1 MPAQGVWR
9 KNMADQAVR
18 PSSTGAVQPEGRSRH
33 WRTVDIV
40 VTAVLGVAFGV
51 VFWAWN
57 LTYGVLSEPLS
68 FFPPLSAVLNGVYLM
83 PGVVAG
89 LLVRKPGAAVFA
101 STLAAA
107 VSLLLGSPYG
117 GIIVVY
123 GLVQGLGGELGFLLT
138 RYRTFGWGTA
148 LLAGATAGLSTSL
161 LDNALYY
168 SELSVLGFQVPYTV
182 FTVLSS
188 MLLAGVV
195 GLLLV
200 RALARTGAL
209 SSFAAGRARV

>member
-1 MPAQGVWR
+1 
-9 KNMADQAVR
+9 MAEQAVR
-18 PSSTGAVQPEGRSRH
+18 PSSATVSKAGASAR

-57 LTYGVLSEPLS
+57 LLAALAV
-68 FFPPLSAVLNGVYLM
+68 PPVSGLLNGVYLM

-123 GLVQGLGGELGFLLT
+123 GVVQGIGGELGFLLT
-138 RYRTFGWGTA
+138 RYRSFGWGTA
-148 LLAGATAGLSTSL
+148 VLARITAGLSTSV
-161 LDNALYY
+161 LDTTLYY
-168 SELSVLGFQVPYTV
+168 SELSFLGFKVAYTL
-182 FTVLSS
+182 FTVVSS
-188 MLLAGVV
+188 VLLAGVV

-209 SSFAAGRARV
+209 SAFASGRRRV

>member
-1 MPAQGVWR
+1 
-9 KNMADQAVR
+9 MAEQAVR
-18 PSSTGAVQPEGRSRH
+18 PSSTTASTMR

-57 LTYGVLSEPLS
+57 LVFGVLAEPLS

-89 LLVRKPGAAVFA
+89 LVVRKPGASIFA

-107 VSLLLGSPYG
+107 VSILLGSPYG
-117 GIIVVY
+117 LIIVWY
-123 GLVQGLGGELGFLLT
+123 GLAQGAGAELGFLLT
-138 RYRTFGWGTA
+138 RYRSFGWGTA
-148 LLAGATAGLSTSL
+148 VLAAVTAGLSTSI
-161 LDNALYY
+161 LDNTLYY
-168 SELSVLGFQVPYTV
+168 SSLSFWGYKVPYTV
-182 FTVLSS
+182 FTVISS
-188 MLLAGVV
+188 VLLAGVV

-200 RALARTGAL
+200 RALSRTGAL
-209 SSFAAGRARV
+209 SAFAAGRTRV

>member
-1 MPAQGVWR
+1 
-9 KNMADQAVR
+9 MAEQAVR
-18 PSSTGAVQPEGRSRH
+18 PSSTRSDGSAPGRYR

-57 LTYGVLSEPLS
+57 LFAEVAGTPLD
-68 FFPPLSAVLNGVYLM
+68 FFPPIKGLLNGVFLM

-89 LLVRKPGAAVFA
+89 LLVRKPGAATFA

-117 GIIVVY
+117 MIIVVY
-123 GLVQGLGGELGFLLT
+123 GLVQGLGAELGFLLT
-138 RYRTFGWGTA
+138 AYRSFGWTTA
-148 LLAGATAGLSTSL
+148 VLAAVTAGLSTSI
-161 LDNALYY
+161 LDLSLYY
-168 SELSVLGFQVPYTV
+168 PVSSEYPLWAFTLPYTA

-188 MLLAGVV
+188 VLLAGVV
-195 GLLLV
+195 GMLLV

-209 SSFAAGRARV
+209 GSFAAGRTRV

>member
-1 MPAQGVWR
+1 
-9 KNMADQAVR
+9 MAEQAVR
-18 PSSTGAVQPEGRSRH
+18 PSTTESEPARSLR

-40 VTAVLGVAFGV
+40 VAAVLGVAFGV

-57 LTYGVLSEPLS
+57 LLAALAV
-68 FFPPLSAVLNGVYLM
+68 PPVSGLLNGVYLM

-89 LLVRKPGAAVFA
+89 LLVHKPGAAVFA

-107 VSLLLGSPYG
+107 VSILLGSPYG
-117 GIIVVY
+117 GIIVIY
-123 GLVQGLGGELGFLLT
+123 GLVQGIGGELGFLLT
-138 RYRTFGWGTA
+138 RYRSFGWATA
-148 LLAGATAGLSTSL
+148 ILAGITAGLSTSI
-161 LDNALYY
+161 LDLSLYY
-168 SELSVLGFQVPYTV
+168 PVSADYPFWSFTAPYTL

-188 MLLAGVV
+188 VLLAGIV

-209 SSFAAGRARV
+209 SAFAAGRRRV

>member
-1 MPAQGVWR
+1 
-9 KNMADQAVR
+9 MAEQALR
-18 PSSTGAVQPEGRSRH
+18 PSTTGSEPARSLR

-57 LTYGVLSEPLS
+57 LLAALAV
-68 FFPPLSAVLNGVYLM
+68 PPVSGLLNGVYLM

-107 VSLLLGSPYG
+107 VSILLGSPYG
-117 GIIVVY
+117 GIIVIY
-123 GLVQGLGGELGFLLT
+123 GLVQGIGGELGFLLT
-138 RYRTFGWGTA
+138 RYRSFGWGTA
-148 LLAGATAGLSTSL
+148 ILAGITAGLSTSI
-161 LDNALYY
+161 LDLSLYY
-168 SELSVLGFQVPYTV
+168 PVSADYPFWSFTAPYTL

-188 MLLAGVV
+188 VLLAGIV

-209 SSFAAGRARV
+209 SAFAAGRRRV

>member
-1 MPAQGVWR
+1 
-9 KNMADQAVR
+9 MAGQAVR
-18 PSSTGAVQPEGRSRH
+18 PSSDATEPAAAGTR

-57 LTYGVLSEPLS
+57 LAFG
-68 FFPPLSAVLNGVYLM
+68 PLSAPLAFLAPLVGILNGVYLL

-107 VSLLLGSPYG
+107 VSLLFGSPYG
-117 GIIVVY
+117 GIIIVY
-123 GLVQGLGGELGFLLT
+123 GLVQGVGGELGFLLT
-138 RYRTFGWGTA
+138 RYRSFGWGTA
-148 LLAGATAGLSTSL
+148 VLAGVTAGLSTSI
-161 LDNALYY
+161 LDNSLYY
-168 SELSVLGFQVPYTV
+168 SDLSFFGFKLPYTV
-182 FTVLSS
+182 FTVISS
-188 MLLAGVV
+188 VLLAGIV
-195 GLLLV
+195 GLVLV

-209 SSFAAGRARV
+209 SSFAAGRTRV

>member
-1 MPAQGVWR
+1 
-9 KNMADQAVR
+9 MAEQAVR
-18 PSSTGAVQPEGRSRH
+18 PSATETEPARSLR

-57 LTYGVLSEPLS
+57 LLAALAV
-68 FFPPLSAVLNGVYLM
+68 PPVSGLLNGVYLM

-107 VSLLLGSPYG
+107 VSILLGSPYG
-117 GIIVVY
+117 GIIVIY
-123 GLVQGLGGELGFLLT
+123 GLVQGIGGELGFLLT
-138 RYRTFGWGTA
+138 RYRSFGWATA
-148 LLAGATAGLSTSL
+148 VLAGITAGLSTSI
-161 LDNALYY
+161 LDLSLYY
-168 SELSVLGFQVPYTV
+168 PVSADYPFWSFTAPYTV

-188 MLLAGVV
+188 VVLAGIV

-209 SSFAAGRARV
+209 SAFAAGRRRV

>member
-1 MPAQGVWR
+1 
-9 KNMADQAVR
+9 MAEQALR
-18 PSSTGAVQPEGRSRH
+18 PSTTGSEPARSLR

-57 LTYGVLSEPLS
+57 LLAALAV
-68 FFPPLSAVLNGVYLM
+68 PPVSGLLNGVYLM

-107 VSLLLGSPYG
+107 VSILLGSPYG
-117 GIIVVY
+117 GIIVIY
-123 GLVQGLGGELGFLLT
+123 GLVQGIGGELGFLLT
-138 RYRTFGWGTA
+138 RYRSFGWATA
-148 LLAGATAGLSTSL
+148 ILAGITAGLSTSI
-161 LDNALYY
+161 LDLSLYY
-168 SELSVLGFQVPYTV
+168 PVSADYPFWSFTAPYTL
-182 FTVLSS
+182 FTVVSS
-188 MLLAGVV
+188 VLLAGIV

-209 SSFAAGRARV
+209 SAFAAGRRRV

>member
-1 MPAQGVWR
+1 
-9 KNMADQAVR
+9 MAEQAVR
-18 PSSTGAVQPEGRSRH
+18 PSSDATGNAPAATR

-89 LLVRKPGAAVFA
+89 LLVRKPGAATFA

-123 GLVQGLGGELGFLLT
+123 GLVQGLGGELGFALT

-148 LLAGATAGLSTSL
+148 VLAGITAGLSTSI

-168 SELSVLGFQVPYTV
+168 SELSFLGFQVPYMV

-188 MLLAGVV
+188 VVLAGVV

-209 SSFAAGRARV
+209 SSFAAGRTRV

>member
-1 MPAQGVWR
+1 
-9 KNMADQAVR
+9 MADQAVR
-18 PSSTGAVQPEGRSRH
+18 PSSATTDAPARSLR

-40 VTAVLGVAFGV
+40 VAAVLGVAFGV

-57 LTYGVLSEPLS
+57 LVSETLSTPLD
-68 FFPPLSAVLNGVYLM
+68 FFPPIKGLLNGVFLM

-117 GIIVVY
+117 MIIVVY
-123 GLVQGLGGELGFLLT
+123 GLVQGAGGELGFLLT
-138 RYRTFGWGTA
+138 GYRSFGWGTA
-148 LLAGATAGLSTSL
+148 VLAAVTAGLSTSV
-161 LDNALYY
+161 LDLSLYY
-168 SELSVLGFQVPYTV
+168 PVSADYPFWSFTAPYTLT
-182 FTVLSS
+182 TVLSS
-188 MLLAGVV
+188 VLLAGVV

-209 SSFAAGRARV
+209 SSFAAGRRRV

>member
-1 MPAQGVWR
+1 MAEPAT
-9 KNMADQAVR
+9 R
-18 PSSTGAVQPEGRSRH
+18 PSSTRSGTAATR

-40 VTAVLGVAFGV
+40 VAAVLGVAFGI
-51 VFWAWN
+51 VFWGWN
-57 LTYGVLSEPLS
+57 LVFGVLAEPLS
-68 FFPPLSAVLNGVYLM
+68 FFPPLSAVLNGVFLM

-89 LLVRKPGAAVFA
+89 LLVRRPGASIFA
-101 STLAAA
+101 STLAAT
-107 VSLLLGSPYG
+107 VSILLGSPYG

-123 GLVQGLGGELGFLLT
+123 GLVQGAGAELGFLLT
-138 RYRTFGWGTA
+138 RYRSFGWGTA
-148 LLAGATAGLSTSL
+148 LLAAATAGLSTSV
-161 LDNALYY
+161 LDNVLYY
-168 SELSVLGFQVPYTV
+168 AELPFLAYQLPYTV

-209 SSFAAGRARV
+209 SSFAAGRSRV

>member
-1 MPAQGVWR
+1 
-9 KNMADQAVR
+9 MAEQAVR
-18 PSSTGAVQPEGRSRH
+18 PSNAAPSQERATR

-40 VTAVLGVAFGV
+40 TAAVLGVAFGV
-51 VFWAWN
+51 VFWGWN
-57 LTYGVLSEPLS
+57 LFAEVASTPLD
-68 FFPPLSAVLNGVYLM
+68 FFPPIKGLLNGVFLM

-89 LLVRKPGAAVFA
+89 LLVRRPGASIFA

-107 VSLLLGSPYG
+107 VSILLGSPYG

-123 GLVQGLGGELGFLLT
+123 GLVQGAGAELGFLLT
-138 RYRTFGWGTA
+138 RYRSFGWGTA
-148 LLAGATAGLSTSL
+148 LLAAAIAGLSTSV
-161 LDNALYY
+161 LDNTLYY
-168 SELSVLGFQVPYTV
+168 AELPFLEYQLPYTV

-188 MLLAGVV
+188 MLLAGVL

-209 SSFAAGRARV
+209 SSFAAGRTRT

>member
-1 MPAQGVWR
+1 
-9 KNMADQAVR
+9 MAEQAVR
-18 PSSTGAVQPEGRSRH
+18 TSVSAPAPERTNR

-40 VTAVLGVAFGV
+40 VAAVLGVAFGV

-57 LTYGVLSEPLS
+57 LVAEVAGTPLD
-68 FFPPLSAVLNGVYLM
+68 FFPPIKGLLNGVFLM

-89 LLVRKPGAAVFA
+89 LLIRKPGAAVFA

-148 LLAGATAGLSTSL
+148 LLAAVTAGLSTSI
-161 LDNALYY
+161 LDLSLYY
-168 SELSVLGFQVPYTV
+168 PVSGEYPLWAFTLPYIA

-188 MLLAGVV
+188 VLLAGVV

-209 SSFAAGRARV
+209 SSFAAGRRRV

>member
-1 MPAQGVWR
+1 
-9 KNMADQAVR
+9 MAEQAVS
-18 PSSTGAVQPEGRSRH
+18 PSYAASEPGRAAVR

-57 LTYGVLSEPLS
+57 LVFGVLAEPLN

-89 LLVRKPGAAVFA
+89 LVVRKPGASVFA

-107 VSLLLGSPYG
+107 VSILLGSPYG
-117 GIIVVY
+117 LIIVWY
-123 GLVQGLGGELGFLLT
+123 GLAQGFGAELGFLLT
-138 RYRTFGWGTA
+138 RYRSFGWGTA
-148 LLAGATAGLSTSL
+148 VLAGVTAGLSTSI
-161 LDNALYY
+161 LDNTLYY
-168 SELSVLGFQVPYTV
+168 SSLSFWGYQVPYTA

-188 MLLAGVV
+188 VLLAGVV

-209 SSFAAGRARV
+209 NAFAAGRTRV

>member
-1 MPAQGVWR
+1 
-9 KNMADQAVR
+9 MAGQAVR
-18 PSSTGAVQPEGRSRH
+18 PSSDATEPAAAGTR

-57 LTYGVLSEPLS
+57 LAFG
-68 FFPPLSAVLNGVYLM
+68 PLSAPLAFLAPLVGILNGVYLM

-107 VSLLLGSPYG
+107 VSLLFGSPYG
-117 GIIVVY
+117 GIIIVY
-123 GLVQGLGGELGFLLT
+123 GLVQGVGGELGFLLT
-138 RYRTFGWGTA
+138 RYRSFGWGTA
-148 LLAGATAGLSTSL
+148 VLAGVTAGLSTSI
-161 LDNALYY
+161 LDNSLYY
-168 SELSVLGFQVPYTV
+168 SDLSFFGFKLPYTV
-182 FTVLSS
+182 FTVISS
-188 MLLAGVV
+188 VLLAGIV
-195 GLLLV
+195 GLVLV

-209 SSFAAGRARV
+209 SSFAAGRTRV

>member
-1 MPAQGVWR
+1 
-9 KNMADQAVR
+9 VR
-18 PSSTGAVQPEGRSRH
+18 

-57 LTYGVLSEPLS
+57 LFYGVAAEPLA
-68 FFPPLSAVLNGVYLM
+68 FLPPLAAILNGVYLM

-101 STLAAA
+101 STVAAA

-138 RYRTFGWGTA
+138 RYRRFGWGTA
-148 LLAGATAGLSTSL
+148 VLAGVTAGLSTAI
-161 LDNALYY
+161 LDTTLYY
-168 SELSVLGFQVPYTV
+168 AATPLLGFKLPYTL

-188 MLLAGVV
+188 VLLAGVV

-209 SSFAAGRARV
+209 SAFAAGRQRV

>member
-1 MPAQGVWR
+1 
-9 KNMADQAVR
+9 MAGPAVR
-18 PSSTGAVQPEGRSRH
+18 PSSVDTTERNPGGVR

-57 LTYGVLSEPLS
+57 LVGEAASTPLD
-68 FFPPLSAVLNGVYLM
+68 FFPPIKGLLNGVYLM

-117 GIIVVY
+117 GIIIVY

-138 RYRTFGWGTA
+138 RYRSFGWGTA
-148 LLAGATAGLSTSL
+148 ILAGVTAGLSTSI
-161 LDNALYY
+161 LDITLYY
-168 SELSVLGFQVPYTV
+168 AEVAFWLNVAYAA

-188 MLLAGVV
+188 VLLAGVV

-209 SSFAAGRARV
+209 SSFAAGRTRV

>member
-1 MPAQGVWR
+1 
-9 KNMADQAVR
+9 MAEQAVR
-18 PSSTGAVQPEGRSRH
+18 PSTTGSEPARSLR

-57 LTYGVLSEPLS
+57 LLAALAV
-68 FFPPLSAVLNGVYLM
+68 PPVSGLLNGVYLM

-89 LLVRKPGAAVFA
+89 LLVRRPGAAVFA

-107 VSLLLGSPYG
+107 VSILLGSPYG
-117 GIIVVY
+117 GIIVIY
-123 GLVQGLGGELGFLLT
+123 GLVQGIGGELGFLLT
-138 RYRTFGWGTA
+138 RYRSFGWATA
-148 LLAGATAGLSTSL
+148 ILAGITAGLSTSI
-161 LDNALYY
+161 LDLSLYY
-168 SELSVLGFQVPYTV
+168 PVSADYPLWSFTAPYTL

-188 MLLAGVV
+188 VLLAGIV

-209 SSFAAGRARV
+209 SAFAAGRRRV

>member
-1 MPAQGVWR
+1 
-9 KNMADQAVR
+9 MAEQAVS
-18 PSSTGAVQPEGRSRH
+18 PSSADASDPGRPTVR

-57 LTYGVLSEPLS
+57 LVFGILAEPLS

-89 LLVRKPGAAVFA
+89 LVVRKPGASVFA

-107 VSLLLGSPYG
+107 VSILLGSPYG
-117 GIIVVY
+117 LIIVWY
-123 GLVQGLGGELGFLLT
+123 GLVQGAGAELGFLLT
-138 RYRTFGWGTA
+138 RYRSFGWGTA
-148 LLAGATAGLSTSL
+148 VLAAATAGLSTSL
-161 LDNALYY
+161 LDNTLYY
-168 SELSVLGFQVPYTV
+168 SGLSFWGYQLPYTV
-182 FTVLSS
+182 FTVISS
-188 MLLAGVV
+188 VLLAGVV

-200 RALARTGAL
+200 RALSRTGAL
-209 SSFAAGRARV
+209 SAFAAGRTSV

>member
-1 MPAQGVWR
+1 MAQ
-9 KNMADQAVR
+9 KAVH
-18 PSSTGAVQPEGRSRH
+18 PSSAENAEQQPGSVR

-40 VTAVLGVAFGV
+40 VTAVLGVAFGA

-57 LTYGVLSEPLS
+57 LFAEVASTPLD
-68 FFPPLSAVLNGVYLM
+68 FLPPLKGLLNGVFLM

-89 LLVRKPGAAVFA
+89 LLVRKPGAATFA
-101 STLAAA
+101 STIAAT

-117 GIIVVY
+117 LIIVWY
-123 GLVQGLGGELGFLLT
+123 GVVQGLGGELGFLLT
-138 RYRTFGWGTA
+138 RYRSFGWGTA
-148 LLAGATAGLSTSL
+148 VLAAVTAGLSTAI
-161 LDNALYY
+161 LDLSLYY
-168 SELSVLGFQVPYTV
+168 PVSGEYPLWAFTLPYIA

-188 MLLAGVV
+188 VLLAGVV

-209 SSFAAGRARV
+209 SSFASGRTRV

>member
-1 MPAQGVWR
+1 
-9 KNMADQAVR
+9 MAEQAVS
-18 PSSTGAVQPEGRSRH
+18 PSSADASDPGRPTAR

-57 LTYGVLSEPLS
+57 LVFGVLAEPLS

-89 LLVRKPGAAVFA
+89 LVVRKPGASVFA

-107 VSLLLGSPYG
+107 VSILLGSPYG
-117 GIIVVY
+117 LIIVWY
-123 GLVQGLGGELGFLLT
+123 GLAQGAGAELGFLLT
-138 RYRTFGWGTA
+138 RYRSFGWGTA
-148 LLAGATAGLSTSL
+148 VLAAVTAGLSTSI
-161 LDNALYY
+161 LDNTLYY
-168 SELSVLGFQVPYTV
+168 SSLSFWGYKVPYTV
-182 FTVLSS
+182 FTVISS
-188 MLLAGVV
+188 VLLAGVV

-200 RALARTGAL
+200 RALSRTGAL
-209 SSFAAGRARV
+209 SAFAAGRTRV